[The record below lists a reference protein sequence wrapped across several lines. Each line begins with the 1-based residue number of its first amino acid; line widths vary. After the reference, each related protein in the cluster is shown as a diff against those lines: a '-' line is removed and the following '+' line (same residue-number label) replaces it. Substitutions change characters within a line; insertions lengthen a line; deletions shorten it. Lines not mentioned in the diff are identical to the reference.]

1 MDMKLQHTG
10 EFFFHTRDEIIKNL
24 ENKSEYYECSREAE
38 QLCNK
43 VPILMEL
50 FKGDNVDQPI
60 DLTKHQRQAIRRF
73 IELRRNMHDMIER
86 EHYYRGQRDCLISL
100 LRCGIFEQR

>member
-1 MDMKLQHTG
+1 MDKELHYTS

-24 ENKSEYYECSREAE
+24 ENKSEYHECSSEAE
-38 QLCNK
+38 QLCNE

-50 FKGDNVDQPI
+50 FEGDNVDQPI

-73 IELRRNMHDMIER
+73 IELRRNMQDMVER
-86 EHYYRGQRDCLISL
+86 EQYYRGQRDCLICL
-100 LRCGIFEQR
+100 LRCGIFE

>member
-1 MDMKLQHTG
+1 MKLQHTG

-24 ENKSEYYECSREAE
+24 ENKSEYYECSSEAE